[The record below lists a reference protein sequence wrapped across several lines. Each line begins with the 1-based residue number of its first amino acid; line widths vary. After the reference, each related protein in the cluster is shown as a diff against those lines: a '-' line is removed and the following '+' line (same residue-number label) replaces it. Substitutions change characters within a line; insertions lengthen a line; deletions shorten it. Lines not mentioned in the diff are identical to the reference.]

1 MHEIHDLMNSTKK
14 INLIISIT
22 VLLGSLFSSQTIPV
36 AIAQENVLLAVNGT
50 LMRGLELE
58 PNLVNLGATFVRE
71 DRTEPAYRLY
81 SINDIHPAMVR
92 VPPANATNGVSVAV
106 EIWSVPA
113 DGVATLLEKEPPGLS
128 IGKAKLQ
135 NGSIVLGVIAEPALV
150 IGMKDISSY
159 NGNFRDYIARTG
171 MELIDNATQSS
182 NLTAE
187 QLDAVK
193 QLRIE
198 GELLYNN
205 NQLRGS
211 IDSLNTAVKMLGL
224 KDRLYLNIPLGYT
237 AP

>member
-1 MHEIHDLMNSTKK
+1 MNSAKK
-14 INLIISIT
+14 VNLIISMT
-22 VLLGSLFSSQTIPV
+22 VLLGTLFSQTIPV
-36 AIAQENVLLAVNGT
+36 AFAQENVLLAVNGT

-92 VPPANATNGVSVAV
+92 VPANATNGVSVAV
-106 EIWSVPA
+106 EIWSIPA
-113 DGVATLLEKEPPGLS
+113 DGVATLLGKEPPGLS

-150 IGMKDISSY
+150 VGMKDISNYKGS
-159 NGNFRDYIARTG
+159 FRDYIARTG

-182 NLTAE
+182 SSNLTAE

-193 QLRIE
+193 QLRVE

-211 IDSLNTAVKMLGL
+211 IDSLNTAIKMLGL

-237 AP
+237 AS

>member
-1 MHEIHDLMNSTKK
+1 MTFELMNSAKK
-14 INLIISIT
+14 VNLTISMT
-22 VLLGSLFSSQTIPV
+22 VLLGTLFSQTIPV
-36 AIAQENVLLAVNGT
+36 ASAQENVLLAVNGT

-92 VPPANATNGVSVAV
+92 VPANATNGVSVAV
-106 EIWSVPA
+106 EIWSIPT
-113 DGVATLLEKEPPGLS
+113 DGVATLLGKEPPGLS

-135 NGSIVLGVIAEPALV
+135 YGSIVLGVIAEPALV
-150 IGMKDISSY
+150 VGMKDISNY
-159 NGNFRDYIARTG
+159 NGSFRDYIARTG
-171 MELIDNATQSS
+171 MELIDNVTQPSSS

>member
-1 MHEIHDLMNSTKK
+1 MTFELMNSAKK
-14 INLIISIT
+14 VNLTISMT
-22 VLLGSLFSSQTIPV
+22 VLLGTLFSQTIPV
-36 AIAQENVLLAVNGT
+36 ASAQENVLLAVNGT

-92 VPPANATNGVSVAV
+92 VPANATNGVSVAV

-113 DGVATLLEKEPPGLS
+113 DGVATLLGKEPPGLS

-150 IGMKDISSY
+150 VGMKDISNY
-159 NGNFRDYIARTG
+159 NGSFRDYIARTG
-171 MELIDNATQSS
+171 MELIDNATQPSSS

>member
-1 MHEIHDLMNSTKK
+1 MGFNDLMNSTKK

-22 VLLGSLFSSQTIPV
+22 VLLGTLFSSQAIPV
-36 AIAQENVLLAVNGT
+36 TIAQETVLLAVNGT

-150 IGMKDISSY
+150 VGMKDISSY
-159 NGNFRDYIARTG
+159 KGSFRDYIARTG

-193 QLRIE
+193 QLRTE

>member
-1 MHEIHDLMNSTKK
+1 MTFELMNSAKK
-14 INLIISIT
+14 VNLTISMT
-22 VLLGSLFSSQTIPV
+22 VLLGTLFSQTIPV
-36 AIAQENVLLAVNGT
+36 ASAQENVLLAVNGT

-92 VPPANATNGVSVAV
+92 VPANATNGISVAV
-106 EIWSVPA
+106 EIWSIPA
-113 DGVATLLEKEPPGLS
+113 DGVATLLGKEPPGLS

-150 IGMKDISSY
+150 VGMKDISNY
-159 NGNFRDYIARTG
+159 NGSFRDYIARTG
-171 MELIDNATQSS
+171 MELIDNATQPSSS

>member
-1 MHEIHDLMNSTKK
+1 MNSAKK
-14 INLIISIT
+14 VNLIISMT
-22 VLLGSLFSSQTIPV
+22 VLLGTLFSQAIPV

-92 VPPANATNGVSVAV
+92 VPANATNGVSVAV

-113 DGVATLLEKEPPGLS
+113 DGISTLLGKEPPGLS

-150 IGMKDISSY
+150 VGMKDISNY
-159 NGNFRDYIARTG
+159 NGSFRDYIARTG
-171 MELIDNATQSS
+171 LELIDNATQSSS

-193 QLRIE
+193 QLRTE

>member
-1 MHEIHDLMNSTKK
+1 MTFELMNSAKK
-14 INLIISIT
+14 LNLTISMT
-22 VLLGSLFSSQTIPV
+22 VLLGTLFSQTIPV
-36 AIAQENVLLAVNGT
+36 ASAQENVLLAVNGT
-50 LMRGLELE
+50 LMRGIELE

-92 VPPANATNGVSVAV
+92 VPANATNGVSVAV

-113 DGVATLLEKEPPGLS
+113 DGVATLLGKEPPGLS

-150 IGMKDISSY
+150 VGMKDISNY
-159 NGNFRDYIARTG
+159 NGSFRDYIARTG
-171 MELIDNATQSS
+171 MELIDNATQPSSS

>member
-1 MHEIHDLMNSTKK
+1 MNSTKK

-159 NGNFRDYIARTG
+159 NGSFRDYIARTG

>member
-1 MHEIHDLMNSTKK
+1 MNSTKK

-22 VLLGSLFSSQTIPV
+22 VLLGSLFSSQAVPA

-92 VPPANATNGVSVAV
+92 VSANATNGVSVAV

-113 DGVATLLEKEPPGLS
+113 DGVAKLLEKEPPGLS

-135 NGSIVLGVIAEPALV
+135 NGTVVLGVIAEPALV
-150 IGMKDISSY
+150 VGMKDISSY
-159 NGNFRDYIARTG
+159 NGSFRDYIARTG
-171 MELIDNATQSS
+171 MELIDNATQSASS

>member
-1 MHEIHDLMNSTKK
+1 MNSVKK
-14 INLIISIT
+14 VNILISII
-22 VLLGSLFSSQTIPV
+22 VLLGTLFSQAIPV

-92 VPPANATNGVSVAV
+92 VPANATNGVSVAV
-106 EIWSVPA
+106 EIWSIPA
-113 DGVATLLEKEPPGLS
+113 DGVATLLGKEPPGLS

-150 IGMKDISSY
+150 VEMKDISNY
-159 NGNFRDYIARTG
+159 NGSFRDYIARTG
-171 MELIDNATQSS
+171 MELIDNATQPSSS

-224 KDRLYLNIPLGYT
+224 KDRLYINIPLGYT

>member
-1 MHEIHDLMNSTKK
+1 MNSAKK
-14 INLIISIT
+14 VNLIISMT
-22 VLLGSLFSSQTIPV
+22 VLLGTLFSQTIPV
-36 AIAQENVLLAVNGT
+36 AFTQENVLLAVNGT

-92 VPPANATNGVSVAV
+92 VPANATNGVSVAV
-106 EIWSVPA
+106 EIWSIPA
-113 DGVATLLEKEPPGLS
+113 DGVATLLGKEPPGLS

-150 IGMKDISSY
+150 IGMKDISNY
-159 NGNFRDYIARTG
+159 NGSFRDYIARTA

-182 NLTAE
+182 SSLTAE

-193 QLRIE
+193 QLRNE

-205 NQLRGS
+205 NELRGS

>member
-1 MHEIHDLMNSTKK
+1 MGFNDLMNSTKK

-22 VLLGSLFSSQTIPV
+22 VLLGTLFSSQAIPV
-36 AIAQENVLLAVNGT
+36 TIAQETVLLAVNGT

-71 DRTEPAYRLY
+71 DRTEPAYRIY

-150 IGMKDISSY
+150 VGMKDISSY
-159 NGNFRDYIARTG
+159 KGSFRDYIARTG

-193 QLRIE
+193 QLRTE

-224 KDRLYLNIPLGYT
+224 KDRLYLNIPLGYA